1 MKNTTQRVD
10 YTIVFT
16 VTKENDKYVVE
27 QPTEN
32 DLLKIHGVYNYDI
45 D

>member
-1 MKNTTQRVD
+1 MKNMTDRVE
-10 YTIVFT
+10 YTLTFT
-16 VTKENDKYVVE
+16 VTKEDDKYVVS

-32 DLLKIHGVYNYDI
+32 DLKKIHGVYNYDL